1 MGHVMRMAAE
11 AKRKYKP
18 FTVADVTEA
27 MLAPV
32 VRLVVEPDPPTR
44 RGRNL
49 VTTPIAEH
57 VVIKGVKSRDAIQPE
72 SQVLAPVSWSNQLGG
87 KVEGQAVV
95 ASFPLDAFR
104 AIPEGD
110 VEVVIVTGDGER
122 RCTLPVKQRATF
134 R

>member
-1 MGHVMRMAAE
+1 M
-11 AKRKYKP
+11 
-18 FTVADVTEA
+18 
-27 MLAPV
+27 
-32 VRLVVEPDPPTR
+32 
-44 RGRNL
+44 
-49 VTTPIAEH
+49 
-57 VVIKGVKSRDAIQPE
+57 IKGVKSRDAIQPLA
-72 SQVLAPVSWSNQLGG
+72 QVLAPVSWGNQLGG

-110 VEVVIVTGDGER
+110 VEVVIVTEGGER